1 MNFLKKSIIL
11 SLTIFTSLFIFS
23 CDDTLTV
30 EDVDNK
36 PMPQSNISY
45 SQNIYPVLQV
55 KCAFSGCHA
64 SPNPSQGL
72 DLSTYSGVT
81 ADPNI
86 VFPGEPD
93 LSRLIWAI
101 EGRPPIEPMPPIG
114 YARPVTTE
122 QLRGIKKWIEEGAE
136 NN

>member
-1 MNFLKKSIIL
+1 MNFLKKSVIL

-36 PMPQSNISY
+36 PMPQSNISF

-72 DLSTYSGVT
+72 DLSTYAGVT

-86 VFPGEPD
+86 VFPRSSD

-122 QLRGIKKWIEEGAE
+122 QLRGIKTWIDEGAQ